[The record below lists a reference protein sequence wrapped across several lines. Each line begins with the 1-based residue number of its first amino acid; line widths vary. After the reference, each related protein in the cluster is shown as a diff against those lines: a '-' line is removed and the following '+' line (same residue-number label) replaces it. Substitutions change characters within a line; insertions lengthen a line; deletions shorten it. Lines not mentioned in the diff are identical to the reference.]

1 MNEILFALSAL
12 VALFPAVLLGL
23 RDDGAR
29 DGVYFSALAV
39 AVAGPLAWVFAHT
52 AGGWSPSLGSA
63 LWITIAA
70 TLLVFAVVVLV
81 TDHAWRLLPLTAGYL
96 ACLGAIATIWHGTD
110 GAKGGMVLPAGW
122 VQIHVGL
129 AVATYA
135 LATLAAL
142 AALSA
147 ALQERALKRKR
158 MTRLTRQLP
167 SVADS
172 EALLIRL
179 LTVGELALGL
189 GLMTGM
195 ASQWNA
201 DGRLLVFDHKTI
213 LTITAFVVIGA
224 LLVAQSRT
232 GLRGRRAAR
241 LVLVGY
247 LLLTLGYPGVKFVTQ
262 VLLNG

>member
-12 VALFPAVLLGL
+12 VALLPAIFLGL
-23 RDDGAR
+23 RQDGAR
-29 DGVYFSALAV
+29 DGVYFAALVV

-52 AGGWSPSLGSA
+52 AGGWNPSLGSA

-70 TLLVFAVVVLV
+70 TLLIFAVVALV
-81 TDHAWRLLPLTAGYL
+81 TEEAWRLLPLTAGYL
-96 ACLGAIATIWHGTD
+96 ACLGVIATIWHGTA
-110 GAKGGMVLPAGW
+110 AKGLGGALPAGW
-122 VQIHVGL
+122 VQIHVVLSVG
-129 AVATYA
+129 TYA

-172 EALLIRL
+172 ESLLLRL
-179 LTVGELALGL
+179 LTVGEITLGL

-195 ASQWNA
+195 ASQWNET
-201 DGRLLVFDHKTI
+201 GQLLVFDHKTI
-213 LTITAFVVIGA
+213 LTMTAFVVIAA
-224 LLVAQSRT
+224 LLIAQSRT

-262 VLLNG
+262 ILLNG